1 MILKLVISA
10 AGLLVLGFI
19 IDFIFS
25 LGDDPREPPRLRPQ
39 IPVIG
44 HVIGLMRHGPS
55 YSKITR

>member
-1 MILKLVISA
+1 MILKLIYSVT
-10 AGLLVLGFI
+10 GLVVLAYMV
-19 IDFIFS
+19 DFIFS
-25 LGDDPREPPRLRPQ
+25 VCDDPREPPRLRPK